1 MEKFT
6 RLTAIAAPLLR
17 INIDTDAI
25 IPSREMK
32 RVSKTGLSAGLFA
45 GWRYQSP
52 GSRTEN
58 PDFILN
64 REPYRNAQILL
75 SGLNFGCGSSREHAV
90 WALHEWGIR
99 AIIAPSFGSIF
110 QGNCVRNGIVPVIL
124 DNAVIEALAQ
134 KIEADPDK
142 FRLTVDLTTCT
153 VTTPDGGSWSFKI
166 PVADR
171 EMLLEGLDSIAV
183 TLKRD
188 AEILAY
194 RERDRKR
201 RPWIYLPE
209 RC

>member
-1 MEKFT
+1 MQKFT
-6 RLTAIAAPLLR
+6 KLTGVAAPLP
-17 INIDTDAI
+17 IVNVDTDMI
-25 IPSREMK
+25 IPKDYLKTSK
-32 RVSKTGLSAGLFA
+32 RTGLGVGLFA
-45 GWRYQSP
+45 EMRYHED
-52 GSRTEN
+52 GTEN

-64 REPYRNAQILL
+64 KPAYRKAEILVA
-75 SGLNFGCGSSREHAV
+75 GDNFGCGSSREHAV

-124 DNAVIEALAQ
+124 DNAVVEGLAQ
-134 KIEADPDK
+134 KIEADPDR
-142 FRLTVDLTTCT
+142 FRLTVDLTNCT
-153 VTTPDGGSWSFKI
+153 VTAPDGGSWSFRI
-166 PVADR
+166 PDADR

-194 RERDRKR
+194 RERDRQR

-209 RC
+209 RG